1 MIDFLKNFFAGEK
14 SPEENMLAAAG
25 AAPQKKHDVL
35 NLDGYAME
43 QEAAEEDDF
52 CAPSGGC
59 CGGGCR
65 S

>member
-1 MIDFLKNFFAGEK
+1 MIDFLKNFFTGEK
-14 SPEENMLAAAG
+14 PLEEKIPTA
-25 AAPQKKHDVL
+25 KKHDVL
-35 NLDGYAME
+35 NLGDYAIE
-43 QEAAEEDDF
+43 EGDKAEDDDF